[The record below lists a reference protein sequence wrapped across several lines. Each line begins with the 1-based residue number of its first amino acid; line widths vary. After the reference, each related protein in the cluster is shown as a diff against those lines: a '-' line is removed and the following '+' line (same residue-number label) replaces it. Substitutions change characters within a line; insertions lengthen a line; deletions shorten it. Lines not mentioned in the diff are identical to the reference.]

1 MMRLLKV
8 GRQLPLVVW
17 TVLCIVPFVLIFLLS
32 FRSNTDIYTHP
43 LGIGGSYQ
51 IANYKQAWQG
61 PPEAA
66 GMANYFRNTF
76 LAALA
81 ALIVS
86 LFVGSTAAYFA
97 SQLPRKT
104 RQWFLRVFLLG
115 SVVPF
120 VLIVIPLF
128 QSYNDL
134 NALNQ
139 PVALGIGYGVLSL
152 PTTVLV
158 LTAYYTDFPRELI
171 EAAACDGL
179 GQFSAY
185 LRIVLPLSKGVI
197 TAVGIV
203 VLVFVWGEA
212 QLGIILLQQPT
223 SQTVAVGML
232 GFQGEFTTSLGPIF
246 AGLSI
251 ATIPVV
257 ILYLAFNRFIR
268 KGIALGG
275 VFR

>member
-1 MMRLLKV
+1 
-8 GRQLPLVVW
+8 
-17 TVLCIVPFVLIFLLS
+17 
-32 FRSNTDIYTHP
+32 
-43 LGIGGSYQ
+43 
-51 IANYKQAWQG
+51 
-61 PPEAA
+61 
-66 GMANYFRNTF
+66 MADYFRNTAF
-76 LAALA
+76 AAVAALV
-81 ALIVS
+81 VS
-86 LFVGSTAAYFA
+86 LCVGSTAAYFA
-97 SQLPRKT
+97 AQMRPKA

-120 VLIVIPLF
+120 VLIVIPLY
-128 QSYNDL
+128 QGYNSL
-134 NALNQ
+134 GAVNK
-139 PVALGIGYGVLSL
+139 PVALGIAYGVLSL

-158 LTAYYTDFPRELI
+158 LSSYYADFPHELI

-185 LRIVLPLSKGVI
+185 LRIVLPLSKAAI

-203 VLVFVWGEA
+203 VLVYVWGEA
-212 QLGIILLQQPT
+212 QLGIILLQEPT

-232 GFQGEFTTSLGPIF
+232 GFQGEFTSSLGPIF

-251 ATIPVV
+251 ATIPVI
-257 ILYLAFNRFIR
+257 ILYLAFNRFIS

>member
-1 MMRLLKV
+1 MRLLKV